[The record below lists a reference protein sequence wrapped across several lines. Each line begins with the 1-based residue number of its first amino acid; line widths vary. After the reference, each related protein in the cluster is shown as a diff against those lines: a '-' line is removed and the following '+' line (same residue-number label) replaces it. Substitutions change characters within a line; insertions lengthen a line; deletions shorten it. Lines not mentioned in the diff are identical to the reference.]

1 VQRINADPSLLGGMR
16 IEYVYVDAGFTV
28 VAGNDAMS
36 KLLAMKGIDAVFGPG
51 EPIPFWAL
59 CRFACLRCGRPAHS
73 RGSNVV
79 QQSTRLASQRCGT
92 MPLPSLHPPDRTMA
106 GGVQGL
112 VTVEQ
117 NLFQQTY
124 ACTAPL
130 LSDTGMYPTVRGRFA
145 SACVRYPALTDV
157 GEVWRSVGA

>member
-1 VQRINADPSLLGGMR
+1 
-16 IEYVYVDAGFTV
+16 
-28 VAGNDAMS
+28 
-36 KLLAMKGIDAVFGPG
+36 
-51 EPIPFWAL
+51 
-59 CRFACLRCGRPAHS
+59 
-73 RGSNVV
+73 
-79 QQSTRLASQRCGT
+79 
-92 MPLPSLHPPDRTMA
+92 MA

-130 LSDTGMYPTVRGRFA
+130 LSDTGMYPTVRGLFA
-145 SACVRYPALTDV
+145 SACVRYLGLTDV